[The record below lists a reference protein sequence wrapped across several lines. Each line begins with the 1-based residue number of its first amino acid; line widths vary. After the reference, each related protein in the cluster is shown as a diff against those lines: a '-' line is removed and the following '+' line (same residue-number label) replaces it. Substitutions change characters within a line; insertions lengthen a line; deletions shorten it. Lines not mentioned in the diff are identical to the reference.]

1 MRQLLSLLFILSS
14 LMFIGAEPAAPN
26 APDAQF
32 EPENRPMVD
41 NPQYVSWANHEVG
54 SSVTAKS
61 NADVGGQKLTV
72 ETIMTLIEKTNESV
86 TVESKTVTTLAN
98 GTQAPP
104 QTKTEKIA
112 SKVKQG
118 FEYAPEG
125 FAGKFEQTGTEMVT
139 VAGKSFECRVF
150 SIDGN
155 GGGAQM
161 KGKLWACDQVPG
173 TQTKGE
179 FEMIMEGTSM
189 SFDLI
194 VTEINLK

>member
-1 MRQLLSLLFILSS
+1 MRQILSLIVILSS
-14 LMFIGAEPAAPN
+14 LMFIGAQPVVPN

-32 EPENRPMVD
+32 EPENRPLVD
-41 NPQYVSWANHEVG
+41 NPQYTSWADHEVG
-54 SSVTAKS
+54 TSVTAKS
-61 NADVGGQKLTV
+61 NADVGGQKLAV
-72 ETIMTLIEKTNESV
+72 ETTMTLIEKTNESV

-98 GTQAPP
+98 GTHAPP

-125 FAGKFEQTGTEMVT
+125 FDGKFEQTGTET
-139 VAGKSFECRVF
+139 INIAGKAFECRVF

-161 KGKLWACDQVPG
+161 KGRLWACDQVPG

-179 FEMIMEGTSM
+179 FEMTMDGMNM
-189 SFDLI
+189 SFDLL